1 MTETTAKPTY
11 YVMTSIPYVNGR
23 PHIGFA
29 LEAVQGDVLRRYH
42 ALKGMDARYL
52 SGSDENALTVVQSAE
67 VAGVDLREMVDSNAT
82 AFESIQE
89 PLNVVYND
97 FIRTS
102 TDPRHFPG
110 AQKLWRKMDEAGD
123 IYKRHYQGNYCIKC
137 ERFYR
142 EEELVDG
149 KCPIHET
156 TPEAVDEE
164 NYFFALSKYQ
174 DKLIELIEDI
184 HKQLDD
190 KTITF
195 DEFEEKKAD
204 LMARLPID

>member
-1 MTETTAKPTY
+1 
-11 YVMTSIPYVNGR
+11 NGR

-67 VAGVDLREMVDSNAT
+67 VAGVDLRELADSNAT

-89 PLNVVYND
+89 PPNADSNDCIRSPTRSDETARPFVQSAEVAGVALREMVDSTATAFESIQDPLNVVYND

-102 TDPRHFPG
+102 TNPRHFPG

-123 IYKRHYQGNYCIKC
+123 IYKRHYQGN
-137 ERFYR
+137 
-142 EEELVDG
+142 
-149 KCPIHET
+149 
-156 TPEAVDEE
+156 
-164 NYFFALSKYQ
+164 
-174 DKLIELIEDI
+174 
-184 HKQLDD
+184 
-190 KTITF
+190 
-195 DEFEEKKAD
+195 
-204 LMARLPID
+204 